1 VETDFHGVGSNYCC
15 ESGYQHSGCFAPRA
29 GAETKM
35 MMVLERRWV
44 ELRPHVGGV
53 ETHVCG
59 FETNV
64 EGVETNF
71 DVVQT
76 HSEHAETF
84 RGSSGHLVLFEQAPL
99 VMRQHRMVARHMLM
113 MLK

>member
-1 VETDFHGVGSNYCC
+1 
-15 ESGYQHSGCFAPRA
+15 
-29 GAETKM
+29 M
-35 MMVLERRWV
+35 
-44 ELRPHVGGV
+44 ELRPNVGGV

-84 RGSSGHLVLFEQAPL
+84 RGSSGHLVLFEQTPL
-99 VMRQHRMVARHMLM
+99 VMRQHRMVARHILM
-113 MLK
+113 MLKWNLMVLRQIAWRGDGFYGVEANYG